1 MPLLKCSK
9 EELNLGAVL
18 LGGQSFRW
26 KKLVTNDENIAPA
39 SDDIF
44 FGVAKHRVWKIW
56 RENDEQLGYEVL
68 AKFSKARGNDLDVLK
83 DYFQLDIELMP
94 LYKLW
99 AENDKYF
106 AHLLENHRTKLEGI
120 RVLGQDPLETVFAFI
135 CSANNHIRRIT
146 NMVETLCE
154 LYGESA
160 IIPCSNGMKTFYDFA
175 DPKRMTDDPEL
186 EKVLRIRGFGYRALN
201 IALASKTLEDNGEQF
216 LENLSKGTYEDA
228 MEELQQMRGIGAK
241 VADCICLMGLRMH
254 SVVPIDTHTLQIT
267 AENYLQT
274 LQQRKSLQGK
284 DRQQVIN
291 FNINVLIPLLD
302 HKPCKRFS
310 AAVWQEKF
318 GPYAGWAQ
326 AVLFTAH
333 LRQMNIR
340 QSIKKRL
347 SKKKAVKL

>member
-18 LGGQSFRW
+18 LSGQSFRW
-26 KKLVTNDENIAPA
+26 KKLVTNVDENIAPS

-44 FGVAKHRVWKIW
+44 FGVAKHRVWKVW
-56 RENDEQLGYEVL
+56 RENDEQLGYEL
-68 AKFSKARGNDLDVLK
+68 G
-83 DYFQLDIELMP
+83 IELIP

-99 AENDKYF
+99 SENDKHF
-106 AHLLENHRTKLEGI
+106 ARLLANHRTKLEGI

-154 LYGESA
+154 LYGESTNVS
-160 IIPCSNGMKTFYDFA
+160 CLNGIKTFYDFA
-175 DPKRMTDDPEL
+175 DLKRMTDDPSL
-186 EKVLRIRGFGYRALN
+186 ETVLRTRGFGYRALN
-201 IALASKTLEDNGEQF
+201 IALASKALQDNGEQF
-216 LENLSKGTYEDA
+216 LENLSKGTYENA
-228 MEELQQMRGIGAK
+228 VEELQQMRGIGAK

-254 SVVPIDTHTLQIT
+254 FVVPIDTHTLQIT
-267 AENYLQT
+267 AENYLGT
-274 LQQRKSLQGK
+274 LLQRKSLQEK
-284 DRQQVIN
+284 DRRQV
-291 FNINVLIPLLD
+291 
-302 HKPCKRFS
+302 
-310 AAVWQEKF
+310 AAIWQEKF

-340 QSIKKRL
+340 QPTRRSLKIKT
-347 SKKKAVKL
+347 VKL

>member
-146 NMVETLCE
+146 
-154 LYGESA
+154 S
-160 IIPCSNGMKTFYDFA
+160 I
-175 DPKRMTDDPEL
+175 
-186 EKVLRIRGFGYRALN
+186 
-201 IALASKTLEDNGEQF
+201 F
-216 LENLSKGTYEDA
+216 LH
-228 MEELQQMRGIGAK
+228 I
-241 VADCICLMGLRMH
+241 
-254 SVVPIDTHTLQIT
+254 
-267 AENYLQT
+267 
-274 LQQRKSLQGK
+274 
-284 DRQQVIN
+284 
-291 FNINVLIPLLD
+291 LL
-302 HKPCKRFS
+302 
-310 AAVWQEKF
+310 
-318 GPYAGWAQ
+318 
-326 AVLFTAH
+326 VLFIDDRIMIICFFFFFK
-333 LRQMNIR
+333 L
-340 QSIKKRL
+340 SITSQIKE
-347 SKKKAVKL
+347 

>member
-18 LGGQSFRW
+18 LSGQSFRW
-26 KKLVTNDENIAPA
+26 KKLVTNVDENIAPS

-44 FGVAKHRVWKIW
+44 FGVAKHRVWKVW

-68 AKFSKARGNDLDVLK
+68 AKFSKARGKDLDLG
-83 DYFQLDIELMP
+83 IELIP

-99 AENDKYF
+99 SENDKHF
-106 AHLLENHRTKLEGI
+106 ARLLANHRTKLEGI

-154 LYGESA
+154 LYGESTNVS
-160 IIPCSNGMKTFYDFA
+160 CLNGIKTFYDFA
-175 DPKRMTDDPEL
+175 DLKRMTDDPSL
-186 EKVLRIRGFGYRALN
+186 ETVLRTRGFGYRALN
-201 IALASKTLEDNGEQF
+201 IALASKALQDNGEQF
-216 LENLSKGTYEDA
+216 LENLSKGTYENA
-228 MEELQQMRGIGAK
+228 VEELQQMRGIGAK

-254 SVVPIDTHTLQIT
+254 FVVPIDTHTLQIT
-267 AENYLQT
+267 AENYLGT
-274 LQQRKSLQGK
+274 LLQRKSLQEK
-284 DRQQVIN
+284 DRRQV
-291 FNINVLIPLLD
+291 
-302 HKPCKRFS
+302 
-310 AAVWQEKF
+310 AAIWQEKF

-340 QSIKKRL
+340 QPTRRSLKIKT
-347 SKKKAVKL
+347 VKL